1 MHRARAPPP
10 LRLSHPILCQKSS
23 PRCRPWVL
31 LVPVIFPVQLS
42 HPRPPPAHAHSSHR
56 RPVGPL
62 GIRGPLLSP
71 GPVGILCSG
80 LRRQAAPWLRLH
92 TVLWLPWWGW
102 GAAAGGVGGRG
113 SGDLGKAPTHSWS
126 LPSVPLQHFCIASL
140 PFPSLGSSRRSTP
153 SAFIFWSKSTCCFS
167 EVLVS
172 PASFSSLPAKG
183 PKLQKGAE

>member
-102 GAAAGGVGGRG
+102 GAAAGGVGGTRQRGPRQGSHTLMVPSVCSLAAFLYCFPAISLLGLFPQIDTFCIYLLEQIDMLFFGG
-113 SGDLGKAPTHSWS
+113 SGK
-126 LPSVPLQHFCIASL
+126 
-140 PFPSLGSSRRSTP
+140 SR
-153 SAFIFWSKSTCCFS
+153 FLLFS
-167 EVLVS
+167 
-172 PASFSSLPAKG
+172 PR
-183 PKLQKGAE
+183 KGA